1 MSASTILIEKAK
13 INLGEYALVRAREKG
28 GGRAEGGERRGRKK
42 GGGAEGES
50 YSVLNSLF
58 KHIHTFTQAAKHAL
72 SSSVIFHDV

>member
-42 GGGAEGES
+42 GGAEGES

-58 KHIHTFTQAAKHAL
+58 
-72 SSSVIFHDV
+72 